1 MSQQSFQNFKPR
13 QSRVARASGGILVA
27 TCMILSL
34 GGLAACN
41 KKVAPP
47 PAETTTYA
55 KPIPAPPSAPAGV
68 QFSELR
74 VGNAVNADKSVTTD
88 LETFA
93 PRDTIYASVVTNGVG
108 AATPIRALWTF
119 QDGQVVSD
127 DTQTISS
134 TGNDRTEFHISKPD
148 GFPAGSYKVEISID
162 GRSVMN
168 RNFNVR

>member
-1 MSQQSFQNFKPR
+1 MRDRNPAAPSIGGVLF
-13 QSRVARASGGILVA
+13 ASCL
-27 TCMILSL
+27 ILSSAGL
-34 GGLAACN
+34 GACK

-47 PAETTTYA
+47 APETT
-55 KPIPAPPSAPAGV
+55 PIPAPPSAPAAI

-93 PRDTIYASVVTNGVG
+93 PRDTIYASVATTGVG
-108 AATPIRALWTF
+108 VATPIRAVWTF
-119 QDGQVVSD
+119 QDGQIVSD
-127 DTQTISS
+127 DTQTISG

-148 GFPAGSYKVEISID
+148 GFPTGSYKVEIFVD

-168 RNFNVR
+168 RNFDVR